1 MKKEAL
7 FIVDNSEDSSGPEWN
22 GLEYLQQW
30 CEISKK
36 FDIATG
42 YFDISALNALDGKWQ
57 QLDEIRIL
65 MGDEM
70 TKRTSV
76 ALAKAIDKIKNFL
89 DDSIEKEKD
98 ANAFLKGVAAIIEGI
113 RSGKIKCKIYNNK
126 KFHAKCYI
134 TYSKAAVAPPVALVG
149 SSNFT
154 YSGLTQNLELNVRIS
169 SEAEVAILQDW
180 YEKHWEDALDI
191 SGEIITVIEKHIR
204 EYTPFEV
211 YIKSLHEF
219 YKGHEVTTSEWEQN
233 HSVLYKEISQ
243 YQKEAYHSL
252 IKIANQWN
260 GAFLCD
266 GVGLGKTFVGLMLL
280 ERLVV
285 HERKRV
291 VLLVPKSGREAV
303 WEENIRIFLPDL
315 LNNPYIS
322 LKIYNHTDLLRA
334 ATADR
339 NWPEEFEHIKK
350 SADVFIIDEGHNFRT
365 RASGRYK
372 KLFELMS
379 GGKKLFLLT
388 ATPINNSLLDLKN
401 QIDLF
406 AQRDDK
412 FFSTAPIGI
421 NSLTGYFNKKEK
433 ELLKIAGT
441 TPDEISNEVT
451 REVLGS
457 EELFKN
463 IIVQRSRAYVKQSI
477 ALENSAKKIEFP
489 IREKPQVVPYSLKK
503 IYGSLLTKVEKAF
516 DSEKPLLRLPVYSLY
531 DKDKKGKY
539 LYFIGDESSLD
550 EMMIG
555 RSMQV
560 VALIRVLLLKRLESS
575 VVAFRDTCENLLL
588 KLYSFIEKHD
598 EGTAQR
604 WMDQNSDLINL
615 IKINKNINNDDDDDE
630 DNLPEELKFEWI
642 KLEEE
647 RFNVPRIVMDTLLD
661 LKELVDF
668 LNDLENFEFKKDDKI
683 QALINL
689 LNTDVDLK
697 QEKVIIF
704 TEFMSTAKY
713 LEKTLK
719 EYKFQDLLEIDS
731 SYKGDRGQ
739 VIKRFAPFYN
749 KTTVEEL
756 IDNGQTEIRIL
767 IATDVL
773 SEGINLQDARLLINY
788 DLHWNPVRL
797 MQRIGR
803 VDRRMDA
810 KIEDKIKIQYP
821 HLASKRGIAKYWN
834 FLPPDELNEIL
845 SLYQKVTNKTLRIS
859 KVFGIENKQ
868 LLKGDDD
875 YEALKDF
882 NHEYEGETSKGE
894 EIKLKYQEIL
904 VSDPSLEVKL
914 NAFPLK
920 VFSGKVSVKPH
931 SKGVFFCYRLP
942 INLKNTNGETKW
954 SLDEGQTNWYFFSL
968 EKKEIITDFISI
980 NEIIS
985 CEKDEKRI
993 IKMEKPD
1000 LIKIKSAIEKHI
1012 KNSYYRDNQIPIVDE
1027 EGNSLNAILLTWM
1040 DVN

>member
-7 FIVDNSEDSSGPEWN
+7 FIVDNSDNETGSQWN
-22 GLEYLQQW
+22 GLQYLQQW

-70 TKRTSV
+70 TKRTTV
-76 ALAKAIDKIKNFL
+76 ALAKAINEIKKKL

-98 ANAFLKGVAAIIEGI
+98 TNAFLKGVAGIIEGI
-113 RSGKIKCKIYNNK
+113 RSGKIKCKIYNKK

-134 TYSKAAVAPPVALVG
+134 TYSKSPVVPPVALVG

-154 YSGLTQNLELNVRIS
+154 YSGLTQNLELNVQIS
-169 SEAEVAILQDW
+169 SLAEVTILQDW
-180 YEKHWEDALDI
+180 YEKHWEDAVDI
-191 SGEIITVIEKHIR
+191 SEEIITVIEKHIR

-243 YQKEAYHSL
+243 YQKEAYYSL

-322 LKIYNHTDLLRA
+322 LKIYNHTDLLRG

-339 NWPEEFEHIKK
+339 NWPEEFEHIRKA
-350 SADVFIIDEGHNFRT
+350 ADVFIIDEGHNFRT

-372 KLFELMS
+372 MLFDLMS

-412 FFSTAPIGI
+412 FFSKAPIGI

-433 ELLKIAGT
+433 ELHKIAGA
-441 TPDEISNEVT
+441 TPDEISNDVT
-451 REVLGS
+451 RDILGS

-463 IIVQRSRAYVKQSI
+463 IIVQRSRSYVKQSI
-477 ALENSAKKIEFP
+477 ALENSTKKIEFP
-489 IREKPQVVPYSLKK
+489 NREKPQVVPYSLKK
-503 IYGSLLTKVEKAF
+503 IYGPLLAKVEKAF
-516 DSEKPLLRLPVYSLY
+516 DSDKPLLRLPVYSLY
-531 DKDKKGKY
+531 DKDKKGNY
-539 LYFIGDESSLD
+539 LYYIGDVNDLD
-550 EMMIG
+550 EMDIG

-588 KLYSFIEKHD
+588 KLISFVEKHD
-598 EGTAQR
+598 EDAAKR
-604 WMDQNSDLINL
+604 WLGMNEDRINA
-615 IKINKNINNDDDDDE
+615 IKTNRNIENNEDDE
-630 DNLPEELKFEWI
+630 EDTLPEELKIIWNELD
-642 KLEEE
+642 KTK
-647 RFNVPRIVMDTLLD
+647 FNVGKIVLDTMFD
-661 LKELVDF
+661 LERLVDF
-668 LNDLENFEFKKDDKI
+668 LSDLDNFDYKKDDKI
-683 QALINL
+683 QSLIKL
-689 LNTDVDLK
+689 LNNDVDLK

-749 KTTVEEL
+749 KTSVNEL
-756 IDNGQTEIRIL
+756 HEKGQTEIRIL

-803 VDRRMDA
+803 VDRRMDS
-810 KIEDKIKIQYP
+810 KLEDKIKLQYP

-834 FLPPDELNEIL
+834 FLPPDELNKIL

-859 KVFGIENKQ
+859 KVFGIEGKQ
-868 LLKGDDD
+868 LLTEKDD
-875 YEALKDF
+875 YDALKDF
-882 NHEYEGETSKGE
+882 EHEYEGETSKGE
-894 EIKLKYQEIL
+894 EIKLKYQKIL
-904 VSDPSLEVKL
+904 IAEPLLEEKL
-914 NAFPLK
+914 ITFPLK
-920 VFSGKVSVKPH
+920 VFSGKESVKADT
-931 SKGVFFCYRLP
+931 KGVFFCYRLP
-942 INLKNTNGETKW
+942 INIKNTDGTTRW
-954 SLDEGQTNWYFFSL
+954 SLHEGITSWYFYSNDKKIIL
-968 EKKEIITDFISI
+968 EDFIAI

-985 CEKDEKRI
+985 CDESEQRIVKFEHKNLVDIQKTVKKDIINNYYKASQIPVHDEK
-993 IKMEKPD
+993 
-1000 LIKIKSAIEKHI
+1000 
-1012 KNSYYRDNQIPIVDE
+1012 
-1027 EGNSLNAILLTWM
+1027 GNSLNPILLTWM
-1040 DVN
+1040 EIN

>member
-7 FIVDNSEDSSGPEWN
+7 FIVDNSNDETGPEWN

-30 CEISKK
+30 CDISKK

-57 QLDEIRIL
+57 QLEEIRIL

-76 ALAKAIDKIKNFL
+76 ALAKTIDKIKNFL

-113 RSGKIKCKIYNNK
+113 RSGKIKCKIYNKK

-134 TYSKAAVAPPVALVG
+134 TYSKASVAPPVALVG

-169 SEAEVAILQDW
+169 SEAEVSILQDW
-180 YEKHWEDALDI
+180 YEKHWEDAVDI
-191 SGEIITVIEKHIR
+191 SEEIITVIEKHIR

-233 HSVLYKEISQ
+233 HSVLFKEISQ
-243 YQKEAYHSL
+243 YQKEAYYSL

-291 VLLVPKSGREAV
+291 VLLVPKSGRDAV

-322 LKIYNHTDLLRA
+322 LKIYNHTDLLRV

-350 SADVFIIDEGHNFRT
+350 AADVFIIDEGHNFRT
-365 RASGRYK
+365 RSSGRYK
-372 KLFELMS
+372 KLFELMK

-412 FFSTAPIGI
+412 FFSKAPIGL

-433 ELLKIAGT
+433 ELHQTIGI
-441 TPDEISNEVT
+441 TPEDISNEVT
-451 REVLGS
+451 RDILGS

-463 IIVQRSRAYVKQSI
+463 IIVQRSRSYVKQSI
-477 ALENSAKKIEFP
+477 ALENSDKNIEFP
-489 IREKPQVVPYSLKK
+489 TRESPQVVPYSLKK
-503 IYGSLLTKVEKAF
+503 IYGPLLKKVEKAF

-531 DKDKKGKY
+531 DKDKKGNY
-539 LYFIGDESSLD
+539 LYYIGDVNDLD
-550 EMMIG
+550 ELMIG
-555 RSMQV
+555 RSLQV

-588 KLYSFIEKHD
+588 KLYSFIEQHD

-604 WMDQNSDLINL
+604 WLDQNNDLFNL
-615 IKINKNINNDDDDDE
+615 ILNNKDFETEEDDAI
-630 DNLPEELKFEWI
+630 LPEELRFEWE
-642 KLEEE
+642 KLDEKK
-647 RFNVPRIVMDTLLD
+647 FNVSKIVMDTLLD

-668 LNDLENFEFKKDDKI
+668 LNDLENFDFKKDDKI
-683 QALINL
+683 QALIKL
-689 LNTDVDLK
+689 LQTDEDLK

-719 EYKFQDLLEIDS
+719 DNNFQDLLEIDS
-731 SYKGDRGQ
+731 SFNGDRGQ
-739 VIKRFAPFYN
+739 VIKRFSPFYN
-749 KTTVEEL
+749 KTSVNEL
-756 IDNGQTEIRIL
+756 KEKGLLEIRIL

-803 VDRRMDA
+803 VDRRMDS
-810 KIEDKIKIQYP
+810 KLEDKIKLQYP

-859 KVFGIENKQ
+859 KVFGIENKK
-868 LLKGDDD
+868 LLTGYDD

-894 EIKLKYQEIL
+894 EIKLLYQKIL
-904 VSDPSLEVKL
+904 ADEPSIEEKL
-914 NAFPLK
+914 NAFPLR
-920 VFSGKVSVKPH
+920 VFSGKESVKPDT
-931 SKGVFFCYRLP
+931 KGVFLCYRLP
-942 INLKNTNGETKW
+942 INLKKSDETTKW
-954 SLDEGQTNWYFFSL
+954 SLNEGITSWYFYEIGKKVIL
-968 EKKEIITDFISI
+968 EDFIEI
-980 NEIIS
+980 NAIIS
-985 CEKDEKRI
+985 CENEENRI
-993 IKMEKPD
+993 VKFEHESLVEIQKT
-1000 LIKIKSAIEKHI
+1000 I
-1012 KNSYYRDNQIPIVDE
+1012 KNHIINTYYKASQVPVHDE
-1027 EGNSLNAILLTWM
+1027 EGNSLNPVLLSWM
-1040 DVN
+1040 EVN

>member
-7 FIVDNSEDSSGPEWN
+7 FIVDNSNDETGPEWN

-98 ANAFLKGVAAIIEGI
+98 ANAFLKGVSAIIEGI
-113 RSGKIKCKIYNNK
+113 RSGKIKCKIYNKK

-180 YEKHWEDALDI
+180 YEKHWEDAVDI
-191 SGEIITVIEKHIR
+191 SEEIITVIEKHIR

-243 YQKEAYHSL
+243 YQKEAYYSL

-291 VLLVPKSGREAV
+291 VLLVPKSGRDAV

-322 LKIYNHTDLLRA
+322 LKIYNHTDLLRG

-350 SADVFIIDEGHNFRT
+350 AADVFIIDEGHNFRT

-372 KLFELMS
+372 MLFDLMS

-412 FFSTAPIGI
+412 FFSKAPIGI

-433 ELLKIAGT
+433 ELHKIAGD
-441 TPDEISNEVT
+441 TPDEISNDVT
-451 REVLGS
+451 RDILGS

-463 IIVQRSRAYVKQSI
+463 IIVQRSRSYVKQSI
-477 ALENSAKKIEFP
+477 ALENSTKKIEFP
-489 IREKPQVVPYSLKK
+489 NREKPQVVPYSLKK
-503 IYGSLLTKVEKAF
+503 IYGPLLAKVEKAF

-531 DKDKKGKY
+531 DKDKKGNY
-539 LYFIGDESSLD
+539 LYYIGDVNDLD
-550 EMMIG
+550 VMDIG

-588 KLYSFIEKHD
+588 KLISFVEKHD
-598 EGTAQR
+598 EDTAKR
-604 WMDQNSDLINL
+604 WLGM
-615 IKINKNINNDDDDDE
+615 NDDRINAIKANRNIENNEDDE
-630 DNLPEELKFEWI
+630 EDTLPEELKIIWNELD
-642 KLEEE
+642 KTK
-647 RFNVPRIVMDTLLD
+647 FNVGKIVIDTMLD
-661 LKELVDF
+661 LERLVDF
-668 LNDLENFEFKKDDKI
+668 LTDLDNFDYKKDDKI
-683 QALINL
+683 QSLIKL
-689 LNTDVDLK
+689 LNNDVDLK

-749 KTTVEEL
+749 KTSVNEL
-756 IDNGQTEIRIL
+756 HENGQTEIRIL

-803 VDRRMDA
+803 VDRRMDS
-810 KIEDKIKIQYP
+810 KLEDKIKLQYP

-859 KVFGIENKQ
+859 KVFGIEGKQ
-868 LLKGDDD
+868 LLTEKDD
-875 YEALKDF
+875 YDALKDF
-882 NHEYEGETSKGE
+882 EHEYEGETSKGE
-894 EIKLKYQEIL
+894 EIKLKYQKIL
-904 VSDPSLEVKL
+904 IAEPLLEEKL

-920 VFSGKVSVKPH
+920 VFSGKESVKPDT
-931 SKGVFFCYRLP
+931 KGVFFCYRLP
-942 INLKNTNGETKW
+942 INIKNTDGTTRW
-954 SLDEGQTNWYFFSL
+954 SLQEGITSWYFYSVDKKVTL
-968 EKKEIITDFISI
+968 EDFILI

-985 CEKDEKRI
+985 CNIDEPRIVKFEQKNLVDIQKI
-993 IKMEKPD
+993 IKN
-1000 LIKIKSAIEKHI
+1000 HI
-1012 KNSYYRDNQIPIVDE
+1012 INNYYKASQVPVQDE
-1027 EGNSLNAILLTWM
+1027 EGNSLNPVLLSWM
-1040 DVN
+1040 EVN

>member
-7 FIVDNSEDSSGPEWN
+7 FIVDNSEGENSPLWN

-30 CEISKK
+30 CEISKR

-70 TKRTSV
+70 TKKTSA
-76 ALAKAIDKIKNFL
+76 ALTKAINKIKNIL
-89 DDSIEKEKD
+89 NESIEKEKD
-98 ANAFLKGVAAIIEGI
+98 TNTFLKGVAGIIEGI
-113 RSGKIKCKIYNNK
+113 HSGKIKCKIYNKK

-180 YEKHWEDALDI
+180 YEKHWDDAMDI
-191 SGEIITVIEKHIR
+191 SNEIITVIQKHIK
-204 EYTPFEV
+204 EYTPFDV

-219 YKGHEVTTSEWEQN
+219 YKGHEITISEWEQN

-303 WEENIRIFLPDL
+303 WEENIRIYLPDL

-322 LKIYNHTDLLRA
+322 LKIYNHTDLLRVA
-334 ATADR
+334 IADR

-365 RASGRYK
+365 RSASRYK
-372 KLFELMS
+372 MLFDLMS
-379 GGKKLFLLT
+379 GGKKSFLLT
-388 ATPINNSLLDLKN
+388 ATPINNSLIDLKN

-412 FFSTAPIGI
+412 YFIKAPIGI

-433 ELLKIAGT
+433 ELYKIAGA
-441 TPDEISNEVT
+441 DEITNEVT
-451 REVLGS
+451 RDIIGS

-463 IIVQRSRAYVKQSI
+463 IIVQRSRSYVKQSI
-477 ALENSAKKIEFP
+477 SLENSSRKIEFP
-489 IREKPQVVPYSLKK
+489 TREKPYVVPYSLEKT
-503 IYGSLLTKVEKAF
+503 YGSLLVKVERAF

-531 DKDKKGKY
+531 DKDKKGNY
-539 LYFIGDESSLD
+539 LYFIGDVNDLD
-550 EMMIG
+550 EMDIG
-555 RSMQV
+555 RSLQV

-575 VVAFRDTCENLLL
+575 VVAFRETCENLLL
-588 KLYSFIEKHD
+588 KLISFIEMHD
-598 EGTAQR
+598 EDTARR
-604 WMDQNSDLINL
+604 WLGMNENRINS
-615 IKINKNINNDDDDDE
+615 IKENRNIENNEEDE
-630 DNLPEELKFEWI
+630 EDTLPEELKIIWKELDRT
-642 KLEEE
+642 K
-647 RFNVPRIVMDTLLD
+647 FNVGKIVLDTMLD
-661 LKELVDF
+661 LERLVDF
-668 LNDLENFEFKKDDKI
+668 LSDLDNFDYNKDDKI
-683 QALINL
+683 QALIKL
-689 LNTDVDLK
+689 LNSDDDLK
-697 QEKVIIF
+697 QEKIIIF

-713 LEKTLK
+713 LEKILK
-719 EYKFQDLLEIDS
+719 GNNFEDVFEIDS
-731 SYKGDRGQ
+731 SFKGDRGQ
-739 VIKRFAPFYN
+739 IIKRFAPFYN
-749 KTTVEEL
+749 KTSTKEL
-756 IDNGQTEIRIL
+756 REKSQTEIRIL

-803 VDRRMDA
+803 IDRRMDPD
-810 KIEDKIKIQYP
+810 IELQIKVQYP
-821 HLASKRGIAKYWN
+821 QIASKRGIAKYWN

-845 SLYQKVTNKTLRIS
+845 SLYQKVSNKTLRIS
-859 KVFGIENKQ
+859 KVFGIEGKK
-868 LLKGDDD
+868 LLTEADD
-875 YEALKDF
+875 YDALKDF
-882 NHEYEGETSKGE
+882 DHEYEGETTKGE
-894 EIKLKYQEIL
+894 EIKLKYQKIL
-904 VSDPSLEVKL
+904 IDDPSLEENL

-920 VFSGKVSVKPH
+920 VFSGKESIKPDT
-931 SKGVFFCYRLP
+931 KGIFFCYRLP
-942 INLKNTNGETKW
+942 VNIKNAEGKNKW
-954 SLDEGQTNWYFFSL
+954 SLNEGITSWYFYSI
-968 EKKEIITDFISI
+968 EKKIILEDFITINGIIT
-980 NEIIS
+980 
-985 CEKDEKRI
+985 CYKDEKRVVEFEPNI
-993 IKMEKPD
+993 LVDTQK
-1000 LIKIKSAIEKHI
+1000 KIKNHI
-1012 KNSYYRDNQIPIVDE
+1012 INSYYKASQVPVQDE
-1027 EGNSLNAILLTWM
+1027 EGNSLNPILLTWM
-1040 DVN
+1040 EVN

>member
-1 MKKEAL
+1 MSREAL
-7 FIVDNSEDSSGPEWN
+7 FIIDNSKDENGPEWN

-30 CEISKK
+30 CDISKK

-57 QLDEIRIL
+57 QLEEIRIL

-70 TKRTSV
+70 TKRTST

-98 ANAFLKGVAAIIEGI
+98 ANAFLKGVAGIIEGI
-113 RSGKIKCKIYNNK
+113 RSGKIKCKIYNKK

-134 TYSKAAVAPPVALVG
+134 TYSKSPVVPPVALVG

-154 YSGLTQNLELNVRIS
+154 YSGLTQNLELNVQIS
-169 SEAEVAILQDW
+169 SLAEVTILQDW

-191 SGEIITVIEKHIR
+191 SEEIINVIEKHIR

-322 LKIYNHTDLLRA
+322 LKIYNHTDLLRG

-339 NWPEEFEHIKK
+339 NWSEEFEHIRKA
-350 SADVFIIDEGHNFRT
+350 ADVFIIDEGHNFRT
-365 RASGRYK
+365 RSSARYK
-372 KLFELMS
+372 KLFDLMS

-412 FFSTAPIGI
+412 FFSKAPIGI

-433 ELLKIAGT
+433 ELHKIAGA

-451 REVLGS
+451 RDILGS

-477 ALENSAKKIEFP
+477 ALENSDRKIEFP
-489 IREKPQVVPYSLKK
+489 IREKPQVVPYSLIK
-503 IYGSLLTKVEKAF
+503 IYGPLLNKVEKAF

-531 DKDKKGKY
+531 DKDKNDNY
-539 LYFIGDESSLD
+539 LYYIGDVNDLD
-550 EMMIG
+550 ELMIG
-555 RSMQV
+555 RSLQV

-604 WMDQNSDLINL
+604 WLDQNNDLFNL
-615 IKINKNINNDDDDDE
+615 ILNNKNFETDE
-630 DNLPEELKFEWI
+630 DEDAILPEELRFEWE
-642 KLEEE
+642 KLDEKK
-647 RFNVPRIVMDTLLD
+647 FKVSKIVMDTLLD
-661 LKELVDF
+661 LRELVDF
-668 LNDLENFEFKKDDKI
+668 LNDLEHFDFKKDDKI
-683 QALINL
+683 QALIKL
-689 LNTDVDLK
+689 LQTDEDLK

-719 EYKFQDLLEIDS
+719 ENNFQDILEIDS
-731 SYKGDRGQ
+731 SFKGDRGQ

-749 KTTVEEL
+749 KTSVSEL
-756 IDNGQTEIRIL
+756 KEKGQSEIRIL

-803 VDRRMDA
+803 VDRRMDS
-810 KIEDKIKIQYP
+810 KLEGKIKLQYP

-859 KVFGIENKQ
+859 KVFGIENKK
-868 LLKGDDD
+868 LLTGDDD

-882 NHEYEGETSKGE
+882 NHEYEGETSMGE
-894 EIKLKYQEIL
+894 EIKLKYQKIL
-904 VSDPSLEVKL
+904 VDDPSIEEML
-914 NAFPLK
+914 NAFPLR
-920 VFSGKVSVKPH
+920 VFSGKESVKPDT
-931 SKGVFFCYRLP
+931 KGVFFCYRLP
-942 INLKNTNGETKW
+942 INLKNSDGTTKW
-954 SLDEGQTNWYFFSL
+954 SLNEGITSWYFYEIDKKVVL
-968 EKKEIITDFISI
+968 EDFIAI
-980 NEIIS
+980 NAIIS
-985 CEKDEKRI
+985 CESEEKRI
-993 IKMEKPD
+993 VKFEHENLVEIQKT
-1000 LIKIKSAIEKHI
+1000 I
-1012 KNSYYRDNQIPIVDE
+1012 KNHIINTYYKASQVPVHDE
-1027 EGNSLNAILLTWM
+1027 EGNSLNPLLLSWM
-1040 DVN
+1040 EVN

>member
-1 MKKEAL
+1 MNREAL
-7 FIVDNSEDSSGPEWN
+7 FIIDNSDEENANKWN

-70 TKRTSV
+70 TKRTST

-98 ANAFLKGVAAIIEGI
+98 ANAFLKGVGGIIEGI
-113 RSGKIKCKIYNNK
+113 QSGKIKCKIYNKK

-191 SGEIITVIEKHIR
+191 SEEIITVIEKHIS

-322 LKIYNHTDLLRA
+322 LKIYNHTDLLRR

-339 NWPEEFEHIKK
+339 NWSEEFEHIKK

-365 RASGRYK
+365 RSSERYK
-372 KLFELMS
+372 MLFNLMS

-412 FFSTAPIGI
+412 FFSKAPIGI

-433 ELLKIAGT
+433 ELHQT
-441 TPDEISNEVT
+441 TGITPEDISNEVT
-451 REVLGS
+451 RDILGS

-477 ALENSAKKIEFP
+477 ALENSERKIEFP
-489 IREKPQVVPYSLKK
+489 IREKPQVVPYSLMK
-503 IYGSLLTKVEKAF
+503 IYGPLLKKVEKAF

-531 DKDKKGKY
+531 DKDKKGNY
-539 LYFIGDESSLD
+539 LYYIGDVNDLD
-550 EMMIG
+550 ELMIG
-555 RSMQV
+555 RSLQV

-598 EGTAQR
+598 QVTAQR
-604 WMDQNSDLINL
+604 WLDQNNDLFNL
-615 IKINKNINNDDDDDE
+615 ILNNKNFETDE
-630 DNLPEELKFEWI
+630 EEDAVLPEELRFEWE
-642 KLEEE
+642 KLDEKK
-647 RFNVPRIVMDTLLD
+647 FNVSKIVMDTLLD

-668 LNDLENFEFKKDDKI
+668 LNDLENFDFKKDDKI
-683 QALINL
+683 QALIKL
-689 LNTDVDLK
+689 LQTDEDLK

-719 EYKFQDLLEIDS
+719 ENNFQDILEIDS
-731 SYKGDRGQ
+731 SFKGDRGQ

-749 KTTVEEL
+749 KTSVIEL
-756 IDNGQTEIRIL
+756 REKGQSEIRIL

-803 VDRRMDA
+803 VDRRMDS
-810 KIEDKIKIQYP
+810 KLEDKIKLQYP

-859 KVFGIENKQ
+859 KVFGIENKK
-868 LLKGDDD
+868 LLTGDDD

-894 EIKLKYQEIL
+894 EIKLKYQKIL
-904 VSDPSLEVKL
+904 VDDPSIEEKL
-914 NAFPLK
+914 NAFPLR
-920 VFSGKVSVKPH
+920 VFSGKESVKPDT
-931 SKGVFFCYRLP
+931 KGVFFCYRLP
-942 INLKNTNGETKW
+942 INLKNSDGTTKW
-954 SLDEGQTNWYFFSL
+954 SLNEGITSWYFYEIGKKLVL
-968 EKKEIITDFISI
+968 EDFIAI
-980 NEIIS
+980 NAIIS
-985 CEKDEKRI
+985 CENEEKRI
-993 IKMEKPD
+993 VKFEHDNLVEIQKT
-1000 LIKIKSAIEKHI
+1000 I
-1012 KNSYYRDNQIPIVDE
+1012 KNHIINTYYKASQVPVHDE
-1027 EGNSLNAILLTWM
+1027 EGNSLNPVLLSWM
-1040 DVN
+1040 EVN

>member
-7 FIVDNSEDSSGPEWN
+7 FIVDNSNDENGPEWN
-22 GLEYLQQW
+22 GLEYLEQW
-30 CEISKK
+30 CEISKR

-42 YFDISALNALDGKWQ
+42 YFDISALNALEGKWQ
-57 QLDEIRIL
+57 QLEEIRIL

-113 RSGKIKCKIYNNK
+113 RSGKIKCKIYNKK

-169 SEAEVAILQDW
+169 SEAEVSILQDW
-180 YEKHWEDALDI
+180 YEKHWEDAVDI
-191 SGEIITVIEKHIR
+191 SEEIITVIEKHIR

-233 HSVLYKEISQ
+233 HSVLFKEISQ
-243 YQKEAYHSL
+243 YQKEAYYSL

-291 VLLVPKSGREAV
+291 VLLVPKSGRDAV

-322 LKIYNHTDLLRA
+322 LKIYNHTDLLRV

-350 SADVFIIDEGHNFRT
+350 AADIFIIDEGHNFRT

-372 KLFELMS
+372 MLFELMS

-406 AQRDDK
+406 AQRDDQ
-412 FFSTAPIGI
+412 FFSKAPIGI
-421 NSLTGYFNKKEK
+421 NSLIGYFNKKEK
-433 ELLKIAGT
+433 ELHEIAGA
-441 TPDEISNEVT
+441 TPDEIPNEVT
-451 REVLGS
+451 RDILGS

-477 ALENSAKKIEFP
+477 DLENSDKKIEFP
-489 IREKPQVVPYSLKK
+489 TRESPQVVPYSLKK
-503 IYGSLLTKVEKAF
+503 IYGPLLKKVEKAF

-531 DKDKKGKY
+531 DKDKKGNY
-539 LYFIGDESSLD
+539 LYYIGDVNDLD
-550 EMMIG
+550 EFMIG
-555 RSMQV
+555 RSLQV

-598 EGTAQR
+598 QGTAQR
-604 WMDQNSDLINL
+604 WLDQNGDLFKL
-615 IKINKNINNDDDDDE
+615 ILNNKNVDSDE
-630 DNLPEELKFEWI
+630 DEDAVLPEELRFDWV
-642 KLEEE
+642 KLDEKD
-647 RFNVPRIVMDTLLD
+647 FNVSKIVMDTLLD

-668 LNDLENFEFKKDDKI
+668 LNDLENFDFKKDDKI
-683 QALINL
+683 QALIKL
-689 LNTDVDLK
+689 LQTDEDLK

-719 EYKFQDLLEIDS
+719 HNNFQDLLEIDS
-731 SYKGDRGQ
+731 SFNGDRGQ
-739 VIKRFAPFYN
+739 VIKRFSPFYN
-749 KTTVEEL
+749 KTSVNEL
-756 IDNGQTEIRIL
+756 KEKGLLEIRIL

-803 VDRRMDA
+803 VDRRMDS
-810 KIEDKIKIQYP
+810 KLEDKIKLQYP
-821 HLASKRGIAKYWN
+821 HLALKRGIAKYWN

-845 SLYQKVTNKTLRIS
+845 SLYKKVTNKTLRIS
-859 KVFGIENKQ
+859 KVFGIENKK
-868 LLKGDDD
+868 LLTGDDN
-875 YEALKDF
+875 YEILKDF

-894 EIKLKYQEIL
+894 EIKLKYQKIL
-904 VSDPSLEVKL
+904 ADEPSIEDKL
-914 NAFPLK
+914 NSFPLR
-920 VFSGKVSVKPH
+920 VFSGKESVKPDT
-931 SKGVFFCYRLP
+931 KGVFFCYRLP
-942 INLKNTNGETKW
+942 INLKKSDGTTMW
-954 SLDEGQTNWYFFSL
+954 SLNEGITSWYFYEIGKKVIL
-968 EKKEIITDFISI
+968 EDFIEI
-980 NEIIS
+980 NAIIS
-985 CEKDEKRI
+985 CENEENRI
-993 IKMEKPD
+993 VKFEHESLVEIQKT
-1000 LIKIKSAIEKHI
+1000 I
-1012 KNSYYRDNQIPIVDE
+1012 KNHIINTYYKASQVPVHDE
-1027 EGNSLNAILLTWM
+1027 EGNSLNPVLLSWM
-1040 DVN
+1040 EVN

>member
-7 FIVDNSEDSSGPEWN
+7 FIVDNSDDETGSQWN
-22 GLEYLQQW
+22 GLQYLQQW

-70 TKRTSV
+70 TKRTTV
-76 ALAKAIDKIKNFL
+76 ALAKAINEIKKKL

-98 ANAFLKGVAAIIEGI
+98 TNAFLKGVAGIIEGI
-113 RSGKIKCKIYNNK
+113 RSGKIKCKIYNKK

-134 TYSKAAVAPPVALVG
+134 TYSKSPVVPPVALVG

-154 YSGLTQNLELNVRIS
+154 YSGLTQNLELNVQIS
-169 SEAEVAILQDW
+169 SLAEVTILQDW
-180 YEKHWEDALDI
+180 YEKHWEDAVDI
-191 SGEIITVIEKHIR
+191 SEEIITVIEKHIR
-204 EYTPFEV
+204 KYTPFDV

-243 YQKEAYHSL
+243 YQKEAYYSL

-322 LKIYNHTDLLRA
+322 LKIYNHTDLLRG

-339 NWPEEFEHIKK
+339 NWPEEFEHIRKA
-350 SADVFIIDEGHNFRT
+350 ADVFIIDEGHNFRT

-372 KLFELMS
+372 MLFDLMS

-412 FFSTAPIGI
+412 FFSKAPIGI

-433 ELLKIAGT
+433 ELHKIAGA
-441 TPDEISNEVT
+441 TPDEISNDVT
-451 REVLGS
+451 RDILGS

-463 IIVQRSRAYVKQSI
+463 IIVQRSRSYVKQSI
-477 ALENSAKKIEFP
+477 ALENSTKKIEFP
-489 IREKPQVVPYSLKK
+489 NREKPQVVPYSLKK
-503 IYGSLLTKVEKAF
+503 IYGPLLAKVEKAF

-531 DKDKKGKY
+531 DKDKKGNY
-539 LYFIGDESSLD
+539 LYYIGDVNDLD
-550 EMMIG
+550 EMDIG

-588 KLYSFIEKHD
+588 KLISFVEKHD
-598 EGTAQR
+598 EDTAKR
-604 WMDQNSDLINL
+604 WLGMNEDRITA
-615 IKINKNINNDDDDDE
+615 IKANRNIENNEDDE
-630 DNLPEELKFEWI
+630 EDTLPEELKIIWNELD
-642 KLEEE
+642 KTE
-647 RFNVPRIVMDTLLD
+647 FNVGKIVLDTMLD
-661 LKELVDF
+661 LERLVDF
-668 LNDLENFEFKKDDKI
+668 LTDLDNFDYKKDDKI
-683 QALINL
+683 QSLIKL
-689 LNTDVDLK
+689 LNNDVDLK

-749 KTTVEEL
+749 KTSVNEL
-756 IDNGQTEIRIL
+756 HEKGQTEIRIL

-803 VDRRMDA
+803 VDRRMDS
-810 KIEDKIKIQYP
+810 KLEDKIKLQYP
-821 HLASKRGIAKYWN
+821 HLALKRGIAKYWN

-859 KVFGIENKQ
+859 KVFGIEGKQ
-868 LLKGDDD
+868 LLTEKDD
-875 YEALKDF
+875 YDALKDF
-882 NHEYEGETSKGE
+882 EHEYEGETSKGE
-894 EIKLKYQEIL
+894 EIKLKYQKIL
-904 VSDPSLEVKL
+904 IAEPLLEEKL

-920 VFSGKVSVKPH
+920 VFSGKEAVKADT
-931 SKGVFFCYRLP
+931 KGVFFCYRLP
-942 INLKNTNGETKW
+942 INIKNTDGTTRW
-954 SLDEGQTNWYFFSL
+954 SLQEGITSWYFYSIDKKIIL
-968 EKKEIITDFISI
+968 EDFIAI

-985 CEKDEKRI
+985 CNESEQRI
-993 IKMEKPD
+993 VKFEQKNLVDIQKTTKN
-1000 LIKIKSAIEKHI
+1000 HI
-1012 KNSYYRDNQIPIVDE
+1012 INNYYKASQVPVHDE
-1027 EGNSLNAILLTWM
+1027 EGNSLNPILLTWM
-1040 DVN
+1040 EVN

>member
-7 FIVDNSEDSSGPEWN
+7 FIVDNSGDETGPEWN

-76 ALAKAIDKIKNFL
+76 ALAKAIDKIKTLL
-89 DDSIEKEKD
+89 DDSIEKEKET
-98 ANAFLKGVAAIIEGI
+98 NAFLTGVVGIIEGI
-113 RSGKIKCKIYNNK
+113 RLGKIKCKIYNKK

-191 SGEIITVIEKHIR
+191 SEEIITVIEKHIR

-433 ELLKIAGT
+433 ELLKIAGA

-503 IYGSLLTKVEKAF
+503 IYGSLLQKVEKAF

-859 KVFGIENKQ
+859 KVFGIEGKQ
-868 LLKGDDD
+868 LLTEKDD
-875 YEALKDF
+875 YDALKDF
-882 NHEYEGETSKGE
+882 EHEYEGETSKGE

-920 VFSGKVSVKPH
+920 VFSGKVTVKPH
-931 SKGVFFCYRLP
+931 AKGVFFCYRLP
-942 INLKNTNGETKW
+942 INIKNTDGTTKW
-954 SLDEGQTNWYFFSL
+954 SLDEGQTNWYFYSL
-968 EKKEIITDFISI
+968 EKKEIVTDFISI
-980 NEIIS
+980 NQIIS

-993 IKMEKPD
+993 IKMDKPD
-1000 LIKIKSAIEKHI
+1000 LIKTKSAIEKHI
-1012 KNSYYRDNQIPIVDE
+1012 KNSYYRDNQVPIVDE

-1040 DVN
+1040 EVN

>member
-7 FIVDNSEDSSGPEWN
+7 FIVDNSDDETGSQWN
-22 GLEYLQQW
+22 GLQYLQQW

-70 TKRTSV
+70 TKRTTV
-76 ALAKAIDKIKNFL
+76 ALAKAINEIKKKL

-98 ANAFLKGVAAIIEGI
+98 TNAFLKGVAGIIEGI
-113 RSGKIKCKIYNNK
+113 RSGKIKCKIYNKK

-134 TYSKAAVAPPVALVG
+134 TYSKSPVVPPVALVG

-154 YSGLTQNLELNVRIS
+154 YSGLTQNLELNVQIS
-169 SEAEVAILQDW
+169 SLAEVTILQDW
-180 YEKHWEDALDI
+180 YEKHWEDAVDI
-191 SGEIITVIEKHIR
+191 SEEIITVIEKHIR

-322 LKIYNHTDLLRA
+322 LKIYNHTDLLRG

-339 NWPEEFEHIKK
+339 NWPEEFEHIRKA
-350 SADVFIIDEGHNFRT
+350 ADVFIIDEGHNFRT

-372 KLFELMS
+372 MLFDLMS

-412 FFSTAPIGI
+412 FFSKAPIGI

-433 ELLKIAGT
+433 ELHKIAGA
-441 TPDEISNEVT
+441 TPDEISNDVT
-451 REVLGS
+451 RDILGS

-463 IIVQRSRAYVKQSI
+463 IIVQRSRSYVKQSI
-477 ALENSAKKIEFP
+477 ALENSTKKIEFP
-489 IREKPQVVPYSLKK
+489 NREKPQVVPYSLKK
-503 IYGSLLTKVEKAF
+503 IYGPLLAKVEKAF
-516 DSEKPLLRLPVYSLY
+516 DSDKPLLRLPVYSLY
-531 DKDKKGKY
+531 DKDKKGNY
-539 LYFIGDESSLD
+539 LYYIGDVNDLD
-550 EMMIG
+550 EMDIG

-588 KLYSFIEKHD
+588 KLISFVEKHD
-598 EGTAQR
+598 EDTAKR
-604 WMDQNSDLINL
+604 WLGM
-615 IKINKNINNDDDDDE
+615 NDDRINAIKANRNIENNEDDE
-630 DNLPEELKFEWI
+630 EDTLPEELKIIWNELD
-642 KLEEE
+642 KTK
-647 RFNVPRIVMDTLLD
+647 FNVGKIVLDTMLD
-661 LKELVDF
+661 LERLVDF
-668 LNDLENFEFKKDDKI
+668 LSDLDNFDFKKDDKI
-683 QALINL
+683 QALIKL

-749 KTTVEEL
+749 KTSVNEL
-756 IDNGQTEIRIL
+756 HEKGQTEIRIL

-810 KIEDKIKIQYP
+810 KLEDKIKLQYP

-834 FLPPDELNEIL
+834 FLPPNELNEIL

-859 KVFGIENKQ
+859 KVFGIEGKQ
-868 LLKGDDD
+868 LLTEKDD
-875 YEALKDF
+875 YDALKDF
-882 NHEYEGETSKGE
+882 EHEYEGETSKGE
-894 EIKLKYQEIL
+894 EIKLKYQKIL
-904 VSDPSLEVKL
+904 IAEPLLEEKL

-920 VFSGKVSVKPH
+920 VFSGKEAVKADT
-931 SKGVFFCYRLP
+931 KGVFFCYRLP
-942 INLKNTNGETKW
+942 INIKNTDGTTRW
-954 SLDEGQTNWYFFSL
+954 SLQEGITSWYFYSIDKKATL
-968 EKKEIITDFISI
+968 EDFIQI

-985 CEKDEKRI
+985 CNKDEPRI
-993 IKMEKPD
+993 VKFEQKNLVDIQKTIKN
-1000 LIKIKSAIEKHI
+1000 HI
-1012 KNSYYRDNQIPIVDE
+1012 INSYYKASQIPVQDE
-1027 EGNSLNAILLTWM
+1027 EGNSLNPVLLTWM
-1040 DVN
+1040 EVN